1 MEEIIYDIPMSPNWK
16 IIRPIDEGWSADKKY
31 YIKDNK
37 GLQYLLRI
45 SEGQSYEEESDSYN
59 ALRKLNDIDIRVSK
73 LLDSGLC
80 NNGKNTFRLFS
91 WIEGVVIRKII
102 GSLSEEEQYKYGFD
116 AGKILRKIHEIESP
130 SNRLSWGEH
139 YNKKIDRKIERYTN
153 CGITFPN
160 SKRVIDYIQKQ
171 RSLIDGRP
179 QSFHHGDYHIGNM
192 LLTPD
197 KKLGVIDFNRLDF
210 GDPWEEFNRIPWSA
224 SESIWFASGQ
234 INGYFCNEVPKDFF
248 ELMALYIGVNQI
260 GSIAWAIPYGDKEIK
275 ILLSQTKEVLEW
287 YENFDQTMPKWY
299 RKIIN

>member
-260 GSIAWAIPYGDKEIK
+260 GSIAWAILYGDKEIK